1 MDIAKGPELKPI
13 EVVGSDLNIIIHTTM
28 LEEEFLVAPEGGDG
42 VRTGDDP
49 ANQLVFAAELGR
61 LIKCKHLEHYC
72 VHWNYSHL
80 VLEVVLILISPTV
93 DIIGLDLKLEGPVR
107 LLLLVAV
114 LIKLGQLHDTGATNM
129 ICHTG
134 QVFSNGLSSALVVE
148 LTQDGHP
155 TVLEEVERFLAV
167 EGEHSQ
173 DVS

>member
-1 MDIAKGPELKPI
+1 MSSELPELEPVK
-13 EVVGSDLNIIIHTTM
+13 VVGSHLDIVVHASM
-28 LEEEFLVAPEGGDG
+28 LEEELRVAPEGVDLVGA
-42 VRTGDDP
+42 RSDP
-49 ANQLVFAAELGR
+49 ANQVLFTALLRRSIER
-61 LIKCKHLEHYC
+61 EDLEHDS
-72 VHWNYSHL
+72 VHRDNCKL

-93 DIIGLDLKLEGPVR
+93 DIVGLDLKLEGPVR

-155 TVLEEVERFLAV
+155 TVLEEVERFLAI